1 MIRPRLFLCSGV
13 TLPTKDPLRT
23 DRVVVELCTTG
34 PDANVHVRLF
44 DLAEA
49 FLQHLSPRLEDALE
63 IAAYVYAAD
72 CATKRGGQW
81 DNSETTEPWRRDLKF
96 VIPVRDL
103 TFWDDAEVKQQ
114 LTQVLQFLSDD
125 VYAFEFRQD
134 TRTAPK
140 QQQYFEFGQSQHWQ
154 FEGVDRVLMFSGG
167 LDSLAGAIE
176 TAAAG
181 GNLVLV
187 SHRPV
192 STQSSRQTELFDHLR
207 TTARRPMIHVPVW
220 INKDE
225 NLGKEPSQRTRSFL
239 YATLGMIVAAS
250 VKAAGVRFFENGVV
264 SLNLPVADEVI
275 GARASRTTHPHA
287 LAMFGRLFG
296 RLLGRTDFVVDNPY
310 LSKTKKEVIEAIVSN
325 GGGELI
331 PYTCSCAHQG
341 IFQSGTQWH
350 CGVCSQCI
358 DRRIAMLAA
367 GAEQHDPSTD
377 YVIDVFTGP
386 RKEGYERNMAV
397 QYVRHATELARMS
410 EPQFVQKFNTHITR
424 AVRDFPRQADAARDL
439 IRTHKRHGEAVQE
452 VIRQQLTDHAGR
464 LLDGGLARSSMLAL
478 IGSREHLVP
487 SWTQYAERVTALLR
501 AGLPIACKSHKPKDE
516 PHLQEICDGILK
528 AQHDDLVREFPFMR
542 WGSGLTKPDWSVE
555 ERTLWIELKYVRKK
569 ADLRPI
575 SEDIA
580 ADLTKYG
587 DNSRH
592 CLFVVY
598 DPGHL
603 IIDEQAFSEPIVR
616 REGMLAR
623 LIR

>member
-13 TLPTKDPLRT
+13 TVPPKDPLRSG
-23 DRVVVELCTTG
+23 RVVVDLATTG
-34 PDANVHVRLF
+34 TDANVHVRLF
-44 DLAEA
+44 DLAET
-49 FLQHLSPRLEDALE
+49 FLQLLSPRQEDALE

-81 DNSETTEPWRRDLKF
+81 DNSETTEPWRRDMTF
-96 VIPVRDL
+96 IIPVRDL
-103 TFWDDAEVKQQ
+103 AFWDQDEVKQ
-114 LTQVLQFLSDD
+114 LLAHVLQFLSDD
-125 VYAFEFRQD
+125 TFTFEFRQD
-134 TRTAPK
+134 ARHTPR
-140 QQQYFEFGQSQHWQ
+140 QQYFEFSESLNWE

-167 LDSLAGAIE
+167 LDSLAGAID

-192 STQSSRQTELFDHLR
+192 STQSSRQTDLFEQLR
-207 TTARRPMIHVPVW
+207 NTARRPMIHVPVW

-225 NLGKEPSQRTRSFL
+225 RLGREPSQRTRSFL
-239 YATLGMIVAAS
+239 YATLGMVVAAS
-250 VKAAGVRFFENGVV
+250 VKAEGVRFFENGVV

-287 LAMFGRLFG
+287 LTMIGRLFA
-296 RLLGRTDFVVDNPY
+296 RVLGREAFPVDNPY
-310 LSKTKKEVIEAIVSN
+310 LPKTKKEVIETIVSN
-325 GGGELI
+325 GGGGLI
-331 PYTCSCAHQG
+331 AYTCSCAHQG

-367 GAEQHDPSTD
+367 GAEVHDPDTD

-397 QYVRHATELARMS
+397 QYVRHATELGRMS

-424 AVRDFPRQADAARDL
+424 AVRDFPRQAEAAREL
-439 IRTHKRHGEAVQE
+439 IRTHKRHGEAVQG
-452 VIRQQLTDHAGR
+452 VIERQLARQAGGLLNGR
-464 LLDGGLARSSMLAL
+464 LAQSSMLAL

-487 SWTQYAERVTALLR
+487 SWTQYAERVTVLLR
-501 AGLPIACKSHKPKDE
+501 AGLPIACRSHKPKDE
-516 PHLQEICDGILK
+516 PHLQEVCDGILK

-569 ADLRPI
+569 TDLRPI

-580 ADLTKYG
+580 ADITKYG
-587 DNSRH
+587 DNGRH

-603 IIDEQAFSEPIVR
+603 ITDEKAFSEPIGR